1 MIFKSFEFKKI
12 NIREY
17 NFYLFYGENE
27 GLKKELIN
35 NNFKKIFK
43 NNTYN
48 YEESFILQNQK
59 NFFDE
64 VLTKSFFETEKLII
78 ISEVSIKII
87 DIIDELIEKKTQD
100 IYLILLANKLDKKS
114 KLRSLFEKEKKLAC
128 IPFYSDN
135 YQSLFY
141 IADNFFKKINIQVSQ
156 EILNTLINRANGDR
170 QNLQNEIDK
179 IECFL
184 IDKKKITLEHVLKL
198 TNMSEK
204 NNFSE
209 LVDYC
214 LAKNEKKLLN
224 LINENHF
231 SNEDAIIIIRTFLSK
246 AKRLAKI
253 NNEMKSKKN
262 IDEVM
267 TFLKPPIFWKD
278 KDLVKEQIRNYS
290 GERTELLI
298 KSINQTELQI
308 KKNYNNSTN
317 ILLDFMLNEGKQIN
331 NRI

>member
-12 NIREY
+12 EVKKY

-35 NNFKKIFK
+35 NSFKKIFEK
-43 NNTYN
+43 NTYN
-48 YEESFILQNQK
+48 YEESLILQNRK

-64 VLTKSFFETEKLII
+64 ILTKSFFETEKLIL
-78 ISEVSIKII
+78 ISGTSNKIL
-87 DIIDELIEKKTQD
+87 DVVEELAEKKIQD
-100 IYLILLANKLDKKS
+100 IYIILLANKLEKKS
-114 KLRSLFEKEKKLAC
+114 KLRLLFEKDKKLIC
-128 IPFYSDN
+128 VPFYSDN

-141 IADNFFKKINIQVSQ
+141 IADNFFKKKNISVSQ

-170 QNLQNEIDK
+170 QNLQNEINK
-179 IECFL
+179 IESFL
-184 IDKKKITLEHVLKL
+184 INKKKIILEDVLKL
-198 TNMSEK
+198 TNMSEN

-224 LINENHF
+224 IINENHF
-231 SNEDAIIIIRTFLSK
+231 SSEDAVIIIRTFLSK
-246 AKRLAKI
+246 AKRLLKI

-262 IDEVM
+262 IDEVI

-278 KDLVKEQIRNYS
+278 KDLVKQQIRNYS
-290 GERTELLI
+290 TQRTELLI
-298 KSINQTELQI
+298 KSINKTELEI
-308 KKNYNNSTN
+308 KKNYNNSLN

-331 NRI
+331 NEI

>member
-1 MIFKSFEFKKI
+1 
-12 NIREY
+12 
-17 NFYLFYGENE
+17 
-27 GLKKELIN
+27 
-35 NNFKKIFK
+35 
-43 NNTYN
+43 
-48 YEESFILQNQK
+48 
-59 NFFDE
+59 
-64 VLTKSFFETEKLII
+64 
-78 ISEVSIKII
+78 
-87 DIIDELIEKKTQD
+87 
-100 IYLILLANKLDKKS
+100 
-114 KLRSLFEKEKKLAC
+114 
-128 IPFYSDN
+128 
-135 YQSLFY
+135 
-141 IADNFFKKINIQVSQ
+141 
-156 EILNTLINRANGDR
+156 
-170 QNLQNEIDK
+170 
-179 IECFL
+179 
-184 IDKKKITLEHVLKL
+184 
-198 TNMSEK
+198 MSEK

-209 LVDYC
+209 LVDNC

-290 GERTELLI
+290 SERTELLI